1 MFFFQRI
8 RSPCFLPFALAPSLL
23 STSMLTSILSRSK
36 ESALLL
42 LFASLKVQEGRQF
55 TVETRGCLKCKISSR
70 LTWRRGR
77 TYGDVLPYGR
87 FSQNQNFYGAPLRQ
101 FALERAPLLL
111 LIIAII
117 FIHNYCQQ
125 ILYFWGANPSLFI
138 FLVINNVLSF
148 S

>member
-8 RSPCFLPFALAPSLL
+8 RSPCFLPFALALSLL

-70 LTWRRGR
+70 

-101 FALERAPLLL
+101 FARERDPLLL

-117 FIHNYCQQ
+117 FIHNYCQ
-125 ILYFWGANPSLFI
+125 
-138 FLVINNVLSF
+138 
-148 S
+148 